1 MVTISPFRVLSRLS
15 VWAVKADKEQSIV
28 TFLKPPFFPQ
38 VFSMFLSLKANL
50 ILYAK
55 WNESE
60 LRSLGLK
67 RVGKYKQCV
76 PLCPCPLSVQAQ
88 GGDLTF

>member
-1 MVTISPFRVLSRLS
+1 M
-15 VWAVKADKEQSIV
+15 
-28 TFLKPPFFPQ
+28 
-38 VFSMFLSLKANL
+38 MFLSLKANL

-60 LRSLGLK
+60 LKDKVSWLK
-67 RVGKYKQCV
+67 KGRKINNVSYY
-76 PLCPCPLSVQAQ
+76 PYSLSVQAQ